1 MNHTPPTLKYPVQIQ
16 VLPKENMFF
25 SIGNVFR
32 FLCLI
37 IWCCAIFLRAY
48 DYDVYVGPG
57 EKEETTS
64 TPTYKIDNNVNIK
77 RNDNKQLKAVN
88 DASNYV
94 NLRRGDRRRMSKN
107 VDLLEY
113 SQSHYMPKGNENVHF
128 PNTLFL
134 SHVDSPVP

>member
-1 MNHTPPTLKYPVQIQ
+1 
-16 VLPKENMFF
+16 MFF
-25 SIGNVFR
+25 TTGNFFR

-37 IWCCAIFLRAY
+37 IWCCAIFLQAY
-48 DYDVYVGPG
+48 DYDVYIEHG
-57 EKEETTS
+57 EKPETTS
-64 TPTYKIDNNVNIK
+64 TPAYKIDNSVNIK
-77 RNDNKQLKAVN
+77 KNDYKQMKVVY
-88 DASNYV
+88 DDNYV
-94 NLRRGDRRRMSKN
+94 NLRGRDRRRMSKN